1 MSTLT
6 ASVMQRVPQQQS
18 IQRRRILVIPSEYPD
33 PQDPRAFNGNWA
45 EEQVR
50 AIAAH
55 HDVAVVYP
63 LMEAEGG
70 RSRIDECDYHGVRTV
85 TVHYR
90 HVRKTWITPHVAAA
104 WRGLRYV
111 RPQLQPECIH
121 AHGLYPAGFAAV
133 LVGRVLGIPVVV
145 TEHWGQLRARI
156 EEGGRLVRSVLR
168 FTLRSA
174 SQSVAVSKFLAS
186 EMRDVEPR
194 STIAVVPNVIGPDFF
209 EVEPTHSGGARSE
222 CELLFVG
229 SIRDNRKGL
238 EELLRA
244 LRVHLDTP
252 GAVPARLTIIGDGRK
267 REWFEQLATTLRV
280 RDRCR
285 FMGNRSREEVAQA
298 MKAADVFVMPS
309 KYETFGV
316 VYAEAMACG
325 KPVIACLGGPAEEI
339 VPPWAGMLVTPGDHM
354 ALAEALNRVTSEL
367 ESYDGRRISD
377 YARERFGPEAVA
389 AAISRVYERAIEARG
404 AREAAVR

>member
-1 MSTLT
+1 MSTTT
-6 ASVMQRVPQQQS
+6 ASVMRTRQQQQQS

-33 PQDPRAFNGNWA
+33 PTDARLFNGNWA

-50 AIAAH
+50 ALAVH

-63 LMEAEGG
+63 LMTADG
-70 RSRIDECDYHGVRTV
+70 RSRIEERDYHGVRTV

-90 HVRKTWITPHVAAA
+90 HVRKTWIAPHVAAV

-111 RPQLQPECIH
+111 RPQLRPECIH
-121 AHGLYPAGFAAV
+121 AHGLYPAGFAAT
-133 LVGRVLGIPVVV
+133 LVGRALRIPVVV
-145 TEHWGQLRARI
+145 TEHWGQLRTRI
-156 EEGGRLVRSVLR
+156 NEGGRLVRSVLR
-168 FTLRSA
+168 FTLRHA
-174 SQSVAVSKFLAS
+174 AQSVAVSHFLAA
-186 EMRDVEPR
+186 EMRDVEPQ
-194 STIAVVPNVIGPDFF
+194 SKITVVPNVVGPEFL
-209 EVEPTHSGGARSE
+209 EAEIALPGRNREE

-252 GAVPARLTIIGDGRK
+252 GALSCRLTIIGEGGK
-267 REWFEQLATTLRV
+267 RVWFEELATTLGLS
-280 RDRCR
+280 DRCR
-285 FMGNRSREEVAQA
+285 FLGNRSREEVAEA
-298 MKAADVFVMPS
+298 MMAADVFVMPS

-339 VPPWAGMLVTPGDHM
+339 VPHWAGALVPPGDHT
-354 ALAEALNRVTSEL
+354 ALAGAIRRVTSEL
-367 ESYDGRRISD
+367 ENYDARRISD
-377 YARERFGPEAVA
+377 YAREVFGPETVA
-389 AAISRVYERAIEARG
+389 TAISRVYERAIQATGKSR
-404 AREAAVR
+404 ADVR